1 MEYLLSLSGKMSE
14 DKYDIEKYN
23 EKRDLDE
30 SGEPEGE
37 KKKDGKQR
45 FSFQKHDA
53 QNLHYDFRLE
63 CGGVLKSWAIPK
75 GPSTDPGDKRLAIR
89 TEDHPVDYIHFE
101 GEIPEDE
108 YGAGPV
114 LLWDKG
120 NYKNITE
127 KDGDTKELIDA
138 IEDGHFLIDL
148 DGEKIKGGYA
158 MTHTDGDRWLL
169 VKMDD
174 DEADERRNPTKTEP
188 ESVKSGKKIDE
199 IGE

>member
-1 MEYLLSLSGKMSE
+1 MAE
-14 DKYDIEKYN
+14 DKYDIKKYK
-23 EKRDLDE
+23 EKRDLDK

-37 KKKDGKQR
+37 KKINGKQR

-63 CGGVLKSWAIPK
+63 CDGVLKSWAIPK
-75 GPSTDPGDKRLAIR
+75 GPSTDTSEKRLAIR

-101 GEIPEDE
+101 GKIPEDE

-120 NYKNITE
+120 TYENITE
-127 KDGDTKELIDA
+127 KDSELKDLKEA

-148 DGEKIKGGYA
+148 KGEKIKGGYA
-158 MTHTDGDRWLL
+158 MTHTDDDRWIF

-174 DEADERRNPTKTEP
+174 DEADARRNPTSTEP
-188 ESVKSGKKIDE
+188 ESVKSGKEIDE
-199 IGE
+199 IEE